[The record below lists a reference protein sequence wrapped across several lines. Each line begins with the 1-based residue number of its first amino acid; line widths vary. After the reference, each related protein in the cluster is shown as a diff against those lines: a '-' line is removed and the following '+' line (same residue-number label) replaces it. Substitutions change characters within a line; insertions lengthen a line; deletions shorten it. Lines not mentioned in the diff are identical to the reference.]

1 MTDFEKEVITRLT
14 KIESAFTSFC
24 ENFGEFKET
33 IKNHENRLQT
43 QEKNWE
49 GFMGKVTVICMGIA
63 IIWSFIHPLIIK
75 ALEK

>member
-24 ENFGEFKET
+24 ENFGDLKDT
-33 IKNHENRLQT
+33 MKNHEARLQI

-63 IIWSFIHPLIIK
+63 IIWSFAHPLITK
-75 ALEK
+75 VLSK